1 MNIGRNINRPTN
13 YIKTVLSSLLSFVA
27 QLVRLPKILY
37 GVRHRVMLTSM
48 DRFSIIDKNREI
60 CCVEK
65 QNEYCVKYLV
75 LFFICKPHFEHLTY
89 LQLFEKKKN

>member
-1 MNIGRNINRPTN
+1 
-13 YIKTVLSSLLSFVA
+13 
-27 QLVRLPKILY
+27 
-37 GVRHRVMLTSM
+37 MLTSM